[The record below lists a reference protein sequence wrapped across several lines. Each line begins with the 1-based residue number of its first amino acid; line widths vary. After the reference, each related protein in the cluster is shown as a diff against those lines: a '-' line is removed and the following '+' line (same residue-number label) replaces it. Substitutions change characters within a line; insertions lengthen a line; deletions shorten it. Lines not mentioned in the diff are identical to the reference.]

1 MGTQV
6 SFIRKITRVEMSLYY
21 VLYIFY
27 LVPESRVRQLV
38 PEALPLAVADRDNVF
53 VSRITGN

>member
-6 SFIRKITRVEMSLYY
+6 SFIRKITRVEMSLHH
-21 VLYIFY
+21 VLYISY
-27 LVPESRVRQLV
+27 LVPAQVRQLV

-53 VSRITGN
+53 VSRVTGK